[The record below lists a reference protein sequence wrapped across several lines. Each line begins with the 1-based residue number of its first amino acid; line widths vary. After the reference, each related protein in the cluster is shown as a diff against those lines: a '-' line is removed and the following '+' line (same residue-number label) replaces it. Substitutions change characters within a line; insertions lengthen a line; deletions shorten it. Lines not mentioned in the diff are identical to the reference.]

1 MKSEKQAE
9 QTQTKS
15 GQPDIAVAQPQH
27 GATVCSAQNR
37 PGPESVGRRQQQD
50 PARGGQ
56 GKTPQADRHSLPRR
70 RLAVQNH
77 GRDQW
82 DARDTQKAAA
92 KDPREAQVDGENS
105 SMAH

>member
-15 GQPDIAVAQPQH
+15 GQPDMQWRSH
-27 GATVCSAQNR
+27 NTVQQCAAEQIR